1 MIYLLYGEN
10 YKASREKLRSITV
23 SLLEKD
29 PNSSLFKLT
38 PENFNEG
45 LLEEYI
51 KSQTLFAGKYIVVL
65 DSLFENKEYEKLVL
79 NNLKD
84 ISASPNIFIFIEET
98 LSNSTLSRFKKWAEK
113 IQKFSPKEGLTKS
126 NKVRDGFNIYALTDS
141 FAERRKKDTWVLYQK
156 ALRSG
161 VTPDE
166 VLNVILWQVKNLLIV
181 KNEPNL
187 SDLKLNPFVLRKS
200 LGFCQKFEFE
210 ELAKISESLLDISH
224 RVRRGEGDVEIL
236 LEEFILSA

>member
-98 LSNSTLSRFKKWAEK
+98 LSNSNFRDLKNGQKRFK
-113 IQKFSPKEGLTKS
+113 
-126 NKVRDGFNIYALTDS
+126 S
-141 FAERRKKDTWVLYQK
+141 FLPRK
-156 ALRSG
+156 A
-161 VTPDE
+161 
-166 VLNVILWQVKNLLIV
+166 
-181 KNEPNL
+181 
-187 SDLKLNPFVLRKS
+187 
-200 LGFCQKFEFE
+200 
-210 ELAKISESLLDISH
+210 
-224 RVRRGEGDVEIL
+224 
-236 LEEFILSA
+236 